1 MCDKGQSNCLVNEKP
16 ETMAGFEKV
25 IPMIYSQV
33 LATGSGIPERVVP
46 NDFFN
51 YLVEDADNWIF
62 SRTGMKERRFAEP
75 DESTADL
82 AVISAEN
89 AMARG
94 GIDPADIEC
103 IIVGTS
109 TADMILPST
118 ACMVQKEIGAV
129 NAFAFDMNAV
139 CSSFVY
145 AVEIAYNFIRS
156 GKYSKVMVI
165 GADTYSKILDFQDQ
179 NTCPLFGDGA
189 GAVIL
194 GATKKRK
201 GILHS
206 IIKSDGKGWDLIQ
219 VPSSGSRKPITVE
232 TITSRENTFKMEG
245 KKVFIFATDV
255 IPQIIEDLTA
265 REGISPDRLDY
276 IIPHQ
281 ANVRIIDFI
290 SKKLGIQKEKF
301 LLNLDRYGNTAA
313 ASVGIALDE
322 NLRNGTIKAGDL
334 VLMMGFGGGLSWGG
348 ILIRF

>member
-1 MCDKGQSNCLVNEKP
+1 MN
-16 ETMAGFEKV
+16 
-25 IPMIYSQV
+25 YSQV
-33 LATGSGIPERVVP
+33 LATGSGIPGRLVP

-62 SRTGMKERRFAEP
+62 SRTGMKERRFAAP
-75 DESTADL
+75 DESTSDL
-82 AVISAEN
+82 ATIAARN
-89 AMARG
+89 ALEYG
-94 GIDPADIEC
+94 NIDPAELDC

-109 TADMILPST
+109 TADMILPSA
-118 ACMVQKEIGAV
+118 ACMVQKNIGAV

-145 AVEIAYNFIRS
+145 AVEIADNFIRS
-156 GKYSKVMVI
+156 GKYKKVLVI

-189 GAVIL
+189 GAIIL
-194 GATKKRK
+194 GATEERK
-201 GILHS
+201 GILQS
-206 IIKSDGKGWDLIQ
+206 IIKSDGNGWELIQ
-219 VPSSGSRKPITVE
+219 VPSSGSRKPITTE
-232 TITSRENTFKMEG
+232 TIALRENTFKMEG

-255 IPQIIEDLTA
+255 IPRIIEELTA
-265 REGISPDRLDY
+265 REGITPDQLDH

-290 SKKLGIQKEKF
+290 SKRLGICKDKF

-322 NLRNGTIKAGDL
+322 NLRNGVIKPGNL